1 LASHDTL
8 AFRLAGILLRLNNG
22 EALEPGEL
30 AQDFGVDVRT
40 IQRDLNERMAF
51 LPLEKEGGHYR
62 LDPAYLGRM
71 GPKDVERFAALAG
84 VRGLFPSMGADF
96 LRELFD
102 HRFQSSVQVAGH
114 HYEDV
119 SDRSADFR
127 LIRQTVAECRH
138 LTFTYTKPGG
148 TSRERTTQPYKLL
161 NEKGIWYLAAVDSG
175 TLKWFSL
182 TRMTSLRATSEVF
195 APNPAIQK
203 QITENGGAWPGPAP
217 TLVVLS
223 VEPPAAEY
231 FLRRQIFPNQTVV
244 ERRTDGSIVVACEV
258 AQPAQLLPLIR
269 YWVPSVRVVD
279 PPSMQQELEA
289 GLRKYL
295 S

>member
-1 LASHDTL
+1 MPPHDTL

-22 EALEPGEL
+22 EVLEPGDL

-40 IQRDLNERMAF
+40 IQRDLNQRLAF
-51 LPLEKEGGHYR
+51 LPIEKDAGRYR

-119 SDRSADFR
+119 SERAADFR
-127 LIRQTVAECRH
+127 LIHQAIADHRFLA
-138 LTFTYTKPGG
+138 FTYTKPDG
-148 TSRERTTQPYKLL
+148 SIRERRGKPYKLL
-161 NEKGIWYLAAVDSG
+161 NERGIWYLAAVEG
-175 TLKWFSL
+175 ETLKWFSL
-182 TRMTSLRATSEVF
+182 TRMTSLRATHEAF
-195 APNPAIQK
+195 TPDAAIGK
-203 QITENGGAWPGPAP
+203 QISDNHGAWPGP
-217 TLVVLS
+217 TTTRVILS

-231 FLRRQIFPNQTVV
+231 FLRRPIFPNQTVV
-244 ERRTDGSIVVACEV
+244 DKRPDGSILVACEV

-269 YWVPSVRVVD
+269 YWVPSVRVVE
-279 PPSMQQELEA
+279 PASLQQELEA
-289 GLRKYL
+289 GLRRYL

>member
-1 LASHDTL
+1 MASHDTL

-22 EALEPGEL
+22 ESLEPGDL

-51 LPLEKEGGHYR
+51 LPLEKEGGRYR

-119 SDRSADFR
+119 SDRAADFR
-127 LIRQTVAECRH
+127 LIHQAVADCRC
-138 LTFTYTKPGG
+138 LTFTYTKPDGS
-148 TSRERTTQPYKLL
+148 TRERTTQPYKLL
-161 NEKGIWYLAAVDSG
+161 NEKGIWYLAAVDNG

-182 TRMTSLRATSEVF
+182 TRIKSMMATSEVF
-195 APNPAIQK
+195 TPNPAIQK
-203 QITENGGAWPGPAP
+203 QITENHGAWPGPAT

-231 FLRRQIFPNQTVV
+231 FLRRQIFPNQTVA
-244 ERRTDGSIVVACEV
+244 ERRPDGSILVACEV

-269 YWVPSVRVVD
+269 YWVPCVRVVE

-289 GLRKYL
+289 GLRRYL